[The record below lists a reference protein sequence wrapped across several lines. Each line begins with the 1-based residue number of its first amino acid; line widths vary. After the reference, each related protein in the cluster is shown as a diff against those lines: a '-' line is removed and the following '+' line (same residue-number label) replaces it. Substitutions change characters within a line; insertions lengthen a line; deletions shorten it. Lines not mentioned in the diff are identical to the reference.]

1 MFVFTSI
8 HIPNNGEEKMKKS
21 VLCAA
26 AFTMLFG
33 LTIAGGAMAEDKG
46 PAEITLNADG
56 KKPAVF
62 PHAAHQ
68 GKMACDDCH
77 KALDVKKMATNKDYA
92 HKEGCKSCH
101 KEKGA
106 PTKCNTCH
114 PKKKKAIEGC

>member
-33 LTIAGGAMAEDKG
+33 FTVAGTAMAEDKG
-46 PAEITLNADG
+46 AAEYTFG
-56 KKPAVF
+56 SKKIAVF
-62 PHAAHQ
+62 PHAKHQ
-68 GKMACDDCH
+68 EKLACDDCH
-77 KALDVKKMATNKDYA
+77 KALDVKKMSEKDYA
-92 HKEGCKSCH
+92 HKEGCKACH

-106 PTKCNTCH
+106 STSCKTCH
-114 PKKKKAIEGC
+114 PKKKRAIEGC

>member
-1 MFVFTSI
+1 M
-8 HIPNNGEEKMKKS
+8 ERKMKKS

-33 LTIAGGAMAEDKG
+33 FTVAGGAMAEDKG
-46 PAEITLNADG
+46 PAEMTLTTEAG

-68 GKMACDDCH
+68 ASDKVSCDDCH
-77 KALDVKKMATNKDYA
+77 KNLDVKKMATDKDYA
-92 HKEGCKSCH
+92 HKEGCKACH
-101 KEKGA
+101 KELGA
-106 PTKCNTCH
+106 DTKCNTCH